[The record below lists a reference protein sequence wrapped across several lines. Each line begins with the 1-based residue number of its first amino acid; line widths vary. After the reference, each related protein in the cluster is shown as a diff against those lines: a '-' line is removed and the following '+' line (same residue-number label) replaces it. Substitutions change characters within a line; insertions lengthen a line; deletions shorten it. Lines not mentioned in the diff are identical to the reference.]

1 MKAGNAIA
9 AGAVGM
15 IVFNEGNPDRNGLNF
30 GTMNPPPVDF
40 PAVTT
45 SFAVGDNLRNGVVN
59 GPTGVTAHLKSDQL
73 AEVRSTRNVIAE
85 TPGGDPNRVVVI
97 GAHLDSVA
105 AGPGINDNGSGSG
118 TILEIA
124 ETFAAQG
131 REPRNKLRFMWYSA
145 EEGGLIGSDF
155 YVDSLSPAERDQIEM
170 MLNFDMVGSPN
181 MVRFVYDGDNS
192 AFPPVPSQVQAGP
205 PGSGEIERV
214 FRDYFAS
221 QGLAS
226 EPTPFSGRSD
236 YGPFITATPGIPAG
250 GLFTGAEGIKTAAQV
265 ADIRRGGRAAVRP
278 VLPHRL

>member
-1 MKAGNAIA
+1 
-9 AGAVGM
+9 
-15 IVFNEGNPDRNGLNF
+15 
-30 GTMNPPPVDF
+30 MNL

-45 SFAVGDNLRNGVVN
+45 SFAVGDNLRNGVLN

-131 REPRNKLRFMWYSA
+131 REARNKLRFMWYSA
-145 EEGGLIGSDF
+145 EESGLIGSDF
-155 YVDSLSPAERDQIEM
+155 YVDSLSPAERGQIEM

-192 AFPPVPSQVQAGP
+192 AFPPAPGQVQAGP

-214 FRDYFAS
+214 FRDYFAAAGPCLRADAVQRAVRLRTCS
-221 QGLAS
+221 SPPRRAS
-226 EPTPFSGRSD
+226 RPV
-236 YGPFITATPGIPAG
+236 
-250 GLFTGAEGIKTAAQV
+250 GLFTGAEGIKTAAQALTYGGV
-265 ADIRRGGRAAVRP
+265 AGQQYDPCYHIACDTFAGTGGGTWAAWA
-278 VLPHRL
+278 